1 MDIKNIWVTP
11 KLLSFL
17 KFIQCI
23 AVNLTTRNRVLPKF
37 ILRRAKRLFP
47 WWLVGTPYAS
57 ESDLVRW
64 WWLLWSWLWSFHI
77 LRNLIKVNGIVVV
90 APLNEVF
97 CRYVQSTLW
106 TNKLHVDLVE
116 IFGTWSFSIGENMH
130 IEFRK

>member
-17 KFIQCI
+17 KSIQCI
-23 AVNLTTRNRVLPKF
+23 AVKLTARNRDLKTFEILPKF

-64 WWLLWSWLWSFHI
+64 WWLLWSWLCGRDGGCGAGGGRGHGRGRGGFT
-77 LRNLIKVNGIVVV
+77 
-90 APLNEVF
+90 F
-97 CRYVQSTLW
+97 
-106 TNKLHVDLVE
+106 
-116 IFGTWSFSIGENMH
+116 
-130 IEFRK
+130 

>member
-1 MDIKNIWVTP
+1 MVVVVVVVW
-11 KLLSFL
+11 
-17 KFIQCI
+17 
-23 AVNLTTRNRVLPKF
+23 
-37 ILRRAKRLFP
+37 
-47 WWLVGTPYAS
+47 
-57 ESDLVRW
+57 
-64 WWLLWSWLWSFHI
+64 LWSWSFHI